1 MDTNNLKKIPKRGFF
16 ESINAL
22 RDIFGTLTAAPQT
35 HPEIFITGIAGLKQL
50 YVINHPA
57 LAQHVLQKNYTNY
70 SKAAGYEV
78 LALLLGKGLLTNEG
92 DNWHKQRTLIQP
104 AFHRDTLKKIGQIVV
119 ASTNQMLV
127 EWKEKEGQ
135 QINLTKEM
143 AGLTID
149 IVARSLF
156 TADIAPQQIQT
167 IWKNVNFLN
176 EAADKMLRSPLALPY
191 SVPTPLHIKMRKA
204 IGELNDIVYEII
216 NKRIHEKNPP
226 LDLLQLLLEC
236 RYENTGEGMDKEQ
249 IRDEVMTIFL
259 AGHETTVNALSWTWF
274 LLKQNE
280 NAEHLLKKESLG
292 IALNGQLGFEDTQ
305 KMPYGK
311 NVVNESMRMYPP
323 VPIVGRLALND
334 DIVGNYKLP
343 KGAEVGINI
352 TGIHHHADY
361 WEEPYAFKPERF
373 DNFDLK
379 GANRF
384 VFLPFGGGP
393 RICIGNNFAMMEM
406 QLINAMIAAHV
417 EMELVEKN
425 VTPIALITLK
435 PGNGVIVKLHKVTPA
450 KSSHGGVLAT

>member
-1 MDTNNLKKIPKRGFF
+1 MANNNLKKIPKRGFF

-92 DNWHKQRTLIQP
+92 ENWHKQRTLIQP

-119 ASTNQMLV
+119 ASTNQMLA

-236 RYENTGEGMDKEQ
+236 RYENTGEGVDKEQ

-280 NAEHLLKKESLG
+280 NAE
-292 IALNGQLGFEDTQ
+292 Q
-305 KMPYGK
+305 
-311 NVVNESMRMYPP
+311 
-323 VPIVGRLALND
+323 
-334 DIVGNYKLP
+334 
-343 KGAEVGINI
+343 
-352 TGIHHHADY
+352 
-361 WEEPYAFKPERF
+361 
-373 DNFDLK
+373 
-379 GANRF
+379 
-384 VFLPFGGGP
+384 
-393 RICIGNNFAMMEM
+393 
-406 QLINAMIAAHV
+406 
-417 EMELVEKN
+417 
-425 VTPIALITLK
+425 
-435 PGNGVIVKLHKVTPA
+435 
-450 KSSHGGVLAT
+450 